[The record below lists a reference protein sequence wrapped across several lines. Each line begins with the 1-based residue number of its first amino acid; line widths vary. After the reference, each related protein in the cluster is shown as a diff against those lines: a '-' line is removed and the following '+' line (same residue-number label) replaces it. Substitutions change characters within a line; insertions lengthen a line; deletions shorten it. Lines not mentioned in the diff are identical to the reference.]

1 MYIIISSKGQWCG
14 HQRLRPT
21 RALFSFGPGSTSKR
35 KRSCLRVPRYEY
47 LGKYSFWSMLRHFF
61 QQQTNTRWL
70 CWEWL
75 TGDRLVLYVNLKQN
89 EAQSARAE
97 STNKGVNLLSKYV
110 TPVQQQRPES
120 PTVTLSWHACKYKVH
135 KLHLMYILCTCL
147 TGVWPSPHLSR
158 FRGKGAGFRFRLYRL
173 YEPSASWPGEGFK
186 PKAFLVLLCLLREI
200 PVALPTWVRHKQQPQ
215 EHSYP
220 FLSVCVV
227 FSCAQ
232 VIV

>member
-1 MYIIISSKGQWCG
+1 MYIISSSKGQWCG

-75 TGDRLVLYVNLKQN
+75 TCDRLVLYVNLKQN

-97 STNKGVNLLSKYV
+97 STNKGVNLEFMYLV
-110 TPVQQQRPES
+110 F
-120 PTVTLSWHACKYKVH
+120 TLFTR
-135 KLHLMYILCTCL
+135 M
-147 TGVWPSPHLSR
+147 
-158 FRGKGAGFRFRLYRL
+158 
-173 YEPSASWPGEGFK
+173 PGESYRRR
-186 PKAFLVLLCLLREI
+186 LRSLLYLC
-200 PVALPTWVRHKQQPQ
+200 
-215 EHSYP
+215 Y
-220 FLSVCVV
+220 V
-227 FSCAQ
+227 FRAN
-232 VIV
+232 